1 LAVLI
6 SSLIFGLS
14 HLLNIFTGADVAA
27 TFLQIGYSIL
37 TGGMFAF
44 ALIKTKNILFSV
56 LLHAVYNF
64 GGLLFSKQGLG
75 MGVVFDTPTA
85 VMMAVVAV
93 IVGIFVIIKLVTY
106 PDEER
111 EYLYKKLGIKIKED
125 IPFLLLT
132 KLHFRCIM
140 YKMGFYANSKA

>member
-1 LAVLI
+1 
-6 SSLIFGLS
+6 
-14 HLLNIFTGADVAA
+14 
-27 TFLQIGYSIL
+27 
-37 TGGMFAF
+37 
-44 ALIKTKNILFSV
+44 
-56 LLHAVYNF
+56 
-64 GGLLFSKQGLG
+64 

-125 IPFLLLT
+125 IKQEENPVD
-132 KLHFRCIM
+132 
-140 YKMGFYANSKA
+140 